1 MAPGSEPTGAPLPPE
16 LRPLREEDPRRIG
29 PYRVAGRLGQ
39 GGMGTVFGAIDADG
53 RCIAVKVVSP
63 RHASDPAFRAA
74 FTREV
79 ELMRRVGGVCAVAVH
94 GADTRADPPWVATD
108 FIPGP
113 TLGARVRE
121 GGPLEGEMLTAFA
134 AGTAEALAAIHAAGI
149 VHCDVK
155 PGNVILSPDGPRV
168 LDFGIA
174 RPVASRPDPSG
185 AVFGSP
191 GWVSPERFRG
201 ALPAPASDVF
211 AWGAL
216 VAYAATG
223 RSPFD
228 AADTAERQRRAVEE
242 APDLDGVPAGLV
254 PMLQAALD
262 KDPAHRPDAESIY
275 RGLLDYS
282 VAEDISTVPTADL
295 AGRLRGL
302 LSGVW
307 TGIDASWHDPRL
319 WAAAAGT
326 AAAGL
331 GAAAAGSAV
340 AGAAGA
346 GAGASGTAGAAAGAG
361 AGASGAAGA
370 AAGASAASGT
380 AAGAGAGAGLGSTAA
395 VGGAGKLAA
404 VVTAAVVGTVGVG
417 VGGLFVARSVAGEGT
432 PQAEASPSPTAP
444 PTPEEAVAGV
454 IELFETAESY
464 HAVLENESSPDDPA
478 PRPVELSYVH
488 RSDPDFYQRHSGG
501 TEAVDAI
508 YDVGNDRNLQY
519 GPAFVADFSP
529 SSDGNSI
536 ESEEDARAPVLRPFR
551 DLAESMEVREEET
564 TELDGTP
571 ATLISGDYQG
581 SEPDPRTGED
591 RFEDRSFSLWIS
603 EQGVPLRL
611 EYTRPES
618 TTPWVWTYSSFD
630 GDLDRWNCGAVSAE
644 PAIGEVVLIA
654 TSPDISCSEGRPV
667 VEGYLETPEA
677 QEGNGPRIGFEGWT
691 CFFQPFSQ
699 ATRMTAEVGSCTPE
713 GAEQGERL
721 AMIQIS

>member
-1 MAPGSEPTGAPLPPE
+1 MKKEVPHGSGQRTDRRAPPPE

-39 GGMGTVFGAIDADG
+39 GGMGTVFGAIDEGG

-74 FTREV
+74 FAREV
-79 ELMRRVGGVCAVAVH
+79 ELMGRVGGVCAVAVH
-94 GADTRADPPWVATD
+94 GADTQADPPWVATD
-108 FIPGP
+108 FVPGP
-113 TLGARVRE
+113 TLGGHVRE
-121 GGPLEGEMLTAFA
+121 SGPLEGDMLTAFA

-155 PGNVILSPDGPRV
+155 PGNVILAPDGPRV

-174 RPVASRPDPSG
+174 RPVAARPDPSG

-201 ALPAPASDVF
+201 APPAPASDVF

-228 AADTAERQRRAVEE
+228 AADTGERQRRAVEE
-242 APDLDGVPAGLV
+242 APDLTGVPAGLV

-262 KDPAHRPDAESIY
+262 KDPALRPDAESIY
-275 RGLLDYS
+275 RGLIDYS
-282 VAEDISTVPTADL
+282 VTEDISAVPTTDL

-307 TGIDASWHDPRL
+307 SGIDASWHDPRL

-331 GAAAAGSAV
+331 GAAAAGSAAAG

-346 GAGASGTAGAAAGAG
+346 AG

-370 AAGASAASGT
+370 SAASGA
-380 AAGAGAGAGLGSTAA
+380 AAGAGTGLGSTAA

-404 VVTAAVVGTVGVG
+404 VVTAAIVGTVGVG
-417 VGGLFVARSVAGEGT
+417 VGGLFVARSVAGEGA

-444 PTPEEAVAGV
+444 PTPEEAVAGI

-464 HAVLENESSPDDPA
+464 HAVLENESPPDDPA

-508 YDVGNDRNLQY
+508 YDVRNDLTLQY
-519 GPAFVADFSP
+519 GPSFVADFSP
-529 SSDGNSI
+529 GSDGNSI

-551 DLAESMEVREEET
+551 DLLESMEVREEES

-581 SEPDPRTGED
+581 SEPDPATGED

-618 TTPWVWTYSSFD
+618 PTPWIWTYSAFD
-630 GDLDRWNCGAVSAE
+630 GDLDRWNCGAVTGVPSVE
-644 PAIGEVVLIA
+644 EVVLVA
-654 TSPDISCSEGRPV
+654 TSQDISCSEVRPV
-667 VEGYLETPEA
+667 VEGYLETPEV
-677 QEGNGPRIGFEGWT
+677 QEGAGLPADFEGWT
-691 CFFQPFSQ
+691 CTFQPFAQS
-699 ATRMTAEVGSCTPE
+699 TRTSAEVGSCSPE
-713 GAEQGERL
+713 GAGQGSGSR
-721 AMIQIS
+721 

>member
-74 FTREV
+74 FAREV

-108 FIPGP
+108 FVPGP
-113 TLGARVRE
+113 TLGGHVRE
-121 GGPLEGEMLTAFA
+121 SGPLEDEMLTAFA

-174 RPVASRPDPSG
+174 RPAASRPDPSG

-201 ALPAPASDVF
+201 APPAPASDVF

-223 RSPFD
+223 RSPF
-228 AADTAERQRRAVEE
+228 AADDTGERQRRAVEE
-242 APDLDGVPAGLV
+242 DPDLDGVPAGLV
-254 PMLQAALD
+254 PMLQAALA

-282 VAEDISTVPTADL
+282 VAEDISAVPTSDL

-307 TGIDASWHDPRL
+307 TGIDASWHDPRM

-331 GAAAAGSAV
+331 GAVAAGSAA

-346 GAGASGTAGAAAGAG
+346 GTGASGTAGAAT
-361 AGASGAAGA
+361 GA
-370 AAGASAASGT
+370 AAGT
-380 AAGAGAGAGLGSTAA
+380 GAGVGSTAA

-404 VVTAAVVGTVGVG
+404 VVTAAIVGTVGVG
-417 VGGLFVARSVAGEGT
+417 VGGLFVARSVAGEGA

-501 TEAVDAI
+501 TEAVDAV
-508 YDVGNDRNLQY
+508 YDVHNDRNLQY

-551 DLAESMEVREEET
+551 DLLESMEVREEET

-591 RFEDRSFSLWIS
+591 RLEDRAFSLWIS

-618 TTPWVWTYSSFD
+618 PTPWTWTYSAFD
-630 GDLDRWNCGAVSAE
+630 GDLDRWNCGAVSAA
-644 PAIGEVVLIA
+644 PAVDEVVLVA

-667 VEGYLETPEA
+667 VERYLETPEA
-677 QEGNGPRIGFEGWT
+677 QGGAAPPAGFEGWT
-691 CFFQPFSQ
+691 CTFQPSAQ
-699 ATRMTAEVGSCTPE
+699 STRTSAELGSCAPE
-713 GAEQGERL
+713 GAAQGERL
-721 AMIQIS
+721 AMIQMF